1 MGGFP
6 DRSDGHA
13 KYCWP
18 SSRIGAEE
26 MQLLYQQKMKTGLAI
41 SVLVQQAVIAQYGR
55 TREGGA
61 VAATETGH
69 QDNRHRTA

>member
-1 MGGFP
+1 M
-6 DRSDGHA
+6 R
-13 KYCWP
+13 
-18 SSRIGAEE
+18 
-26 MQLLYQQKMKTGLAI
+26 LLFEQKMKTGLPI